1 MEVWHLSYALSQ
13 VPCSLVILESP
24 HQQFIAP
31 TPPNHSRVL
40 QSKSLTCWIINP
52 ISYQHGPSP
61 DWKFSDQKHAN
72 NDHFYPHK
80 REYNLNKI
88 VVGWRTRL
96 PLCTKIFYQA
106 EPPSGRTEYGFLF
119 SSVAQSC
126 LTPWRHGLQ
135 HARRPCPSPTP
146 GVYLNSRPLS
156 WWCHPTISSS
166 VVPFSSRLQSFP
178 TSGSL
183 PGSQFFASGG
193 HSIGVLKFSF
203 NFSPLVAQ
211 MVKNPPSMWE
221 TWVWSLS
228 REDPL
233 KEGIATHWRRQWHPT
248 PVLLPGKSHG
258 QRSLVGCSPQ
268 GH

>member
-1 MEVWHLSYALSQ
+1 MGF
-13 VPCSLVILESP
+13 CSV
-24 HQQFIAP
+24 Q
-31 TPPNHSRVL
+31 
-40 QSKSLTCWIINP
+40 
-52 ISYQHGPSP
+52 
-61 DWKFSDQKHAN
+61 
-72 NDHFYPHK
+72 
-80 REYNLNKI
+80 
-88 VVGWRTRL
+88 
-96 PLCTKIFYQA
+96 
-106 EPPSGRTEYGFLF
+106 F

-135 HARRPCPSPTP
+135 HARLPCPSPTP

-248 PVLLPGKSHG
+248 PVLWPPHAKSWLIGKDFNAGRDWGQEEKGTTEDEMAGSHHQLDG
-258 QRSLVGCSPQ
+258 YEFE
-268 GH
+268 